1 MAAGN
6 RVIGREEEVV
16 GLVRGDPSGESL
28 WVLINHVCL
37 GKISSR
43 FLLPYLLQRNEN
55 AFLAFSYLSQTLRDE
70 SITFLA
76 DSDEAI
82 DCLVE
87 ELSRGGPLQAHALRI
102 VCNMLGENREYWR
115 LFYGSHLL

>member
-1 MAAGN
+1 M
-6 RVIGREEEVV
+6 
-16 GLVRGDPSGESL
+16 LLMVRGDGSGESL

-43 FLLPYLLQRNEN
+43 YLIPYLLQRNEN
-55 AFLAFSYLSQTLRDE
+55 AFLAFSYLSQFLRDE

-76 DSDEAI
+76 DCDEAV

-87 ELSRGGPLQAHALRI
+87 EMSRKGPLQMHALKI
-102 VCNMLGENREYWR
+102 ICNMLG
-115 LFYGSHLL
+115 